1 MRTHGAKMGN
11 FASEDAAS
19 TWGQLE
25 VFMSRW
31 REIDALIEEP
41 GPFIYIAGRS
51 GKLRPIP
58 LCVVGI
64 LWRLARRVRGLGT
77 TRRVVATWMH
87 TEPGR
92 QGLRLLIWQEPVF

>member
-1 MRTHGAKMGN
+1 LPLATHHLPLAAQNQAIPPASVTRLKLAEINFVRTHGAKMVN

-19 TWGQLE
+19 TWGPLE

-31 REIDALIEEP
+31 EKSIPSSTNP

-58 LCVVGI
+58 L
-64 LWRLARRVRGLGT
+64 AS
-77 TRRVVATWMH
+77 
-87 TEPGR
+87 
-92 QGLRLLIWQEPVF
+92 